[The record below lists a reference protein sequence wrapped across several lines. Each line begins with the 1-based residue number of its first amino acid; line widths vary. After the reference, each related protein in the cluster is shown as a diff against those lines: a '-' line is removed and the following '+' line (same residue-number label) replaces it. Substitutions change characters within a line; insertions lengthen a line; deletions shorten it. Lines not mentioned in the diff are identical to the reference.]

1 MKEIGVVTTIQLT
14 DIIRFEDSPELY
26 NDIINSMD
34 EVRENIIEEVR
45 HQNSLADDV
54 NVKVQFFVNDS
65 DDADSDKPQNYPL
78 FKGKC
83 QHCRHKKN
91 CFGDD
96 MIVALKCQF
105 GGFSFFVP
113 ADNAN
118 DND

>member
-1 MKEIGVVTTIQLT
+1 MKEITVVTTVEKT
-14 DIIRFEDSPELY
+14 EIIRFEDSPDAYEGVI
-26 NDIINSMD
+26 NFMDNARKDIADSAAKKF
-34 EVRENIIEEVR
+34 EE
-45 HQNSLADDV
+45 SDDV

-65 DDADSDKPQNYPL
+65 DDADSDKPQNHPP

-83 QHCRHKKN
+83 QNCRHLKN

-96 MIVALKCQF
+96 VIVALKCQF